1 MAKSIPSA
9 TITLS
14 YPLWACAFDPHQ
26 ADQLLVG
33 GGGGP
38 GRNGVT
44 NKLTLLDVSN
54 TPNEIKNTAELELS
68 SKEDNVTSLAF
79 GPRRTKSTVAYAG
92 VNGSPEDVRRGN
104 NQHFRVLSLSPS
116 SGKTATTSGVQ
127 IAEASRHSL
136 FASTDPDTYQRL
148 LRVTQPYTGLPQL
161 GALATGLSR
170 QSEIALFDVPLN
182 GAAWKPRGTLDT
194 PDEAMDLDVV
204 QTGTDTY
211 QLAYC
216 DKHEIF
222 TVEVTQDGVSDP
234 KLVYSLPCDD
244 GPTSR
249 PSFRSIRYLN
259 SDFVFAVV
267 NAANRKGVI
276 LHGYRLPK
284 PDQESARLAVVK
296 KLPKSVTQSTGLA
309 VRNLSP
315 PASPTEP
322 QGDSQFVVA
331 VAGSDSSISLLTL
344 DYKTIS
350 NVDLLTNLDPFYT
363 VKSAHPAGITGLSFS
378 TPPPAPKRSKSESD
392 VSIKLASVSMA
403 NTAVVHNI
411 PLKNFTNKSASRDAA
426 NAEGG
431 RYIVAMK
438 PQRGSKGLWL
448 LLGTILMFTSL
459 VCIGLAFIEAK
470 GFSEPVLGTNRLL
483 PASWTVPLRKGPVV
497 GSKAIGDLPIDVKPE
512 VHDKVV
518 FQHDDLGI
526 METKTFGNLLSGIE
540 PAEGQKVLIRHDD
553 SGAVDE
559 HGLPVYKVEIHEEES
574 HGPAKSWEELDE
586 KDQRTWRKRLEKTGH
601 WAENMG
607 ESVLKGVV
615 FGEIGGA
622 IGAMVGEAL

>member
-38 GRNGVT
+38 GRHGVS

-92 VNGSPEDVRRGN
+92 VNGSPEDVRRGS

-136 FASTDPDTYQRL
+136 FTSTDPDTYQRL

-216 DKHEIF
+216 DKYEIF
-222 TVEVTQDGVSDP
+222 TVEVTPDGVSDP
-234 KLVYSLPCDD
+234 KLVYSLPSDD

-259 SDFVFAVV
+259 PDFVFAVV
-267 NAANRKGVI
+267 NNANRKGVI

-296 KLPKSVTQSTGLA
+296 KLPNTVTQSTGLA

-315 PASPTEP
+315 PASPTES

-331 VAGSDSSISLLTL
+331 VAGNDSSISLLTL
-344 DYKTIS
+344 DYKIIS
-350 NVDLLTNLDPFYT
+350 NGLLVSPSQL
-363 VKSAHPAGITGLSFS
+363 L
-378 TPPPAPKRSKSESD
+378 PPAPKRSKSEAD

-403 NTAVVHNI
+403 NTAVIHNI
-411 PLKNFTNKSASRDAA
+411 PLKSFTNKSTSRDTA
-426 NAEGG
+426 NAEGS

-438 PQRGSKGLWL
+438 PQRGFKGLWL

-459 VCIGLAFIEAK
+459 VCIGLAIIEAK
-470 GFSEPVLGTNRLL
+470 GFGEPVLGTNRLL
-483 PASWTVPLRKGPVV
+483 PASWTVPVKKGPVV
-497 GSKAIGDLPIDVKPE
+497 GSKAIGDLPIDVRPE

-526 METKTFGNLLSGIE
+526 METKTFGDLLSGIQ
-540 PAEGQKVLIRHDD
+540 PAEGQKVLIRHDNL
-553 SGAVDE
+553 GAVDE

-586 KDQRTWRKRLEKTGH
+586 KDQHTWRKLLEKTGH

-607 ESVLKGVV
+607 ETVLKGVV

>member
-14 YPLWACAFDPHQ
+14 YPLWACAFDPQHP
-26 ADQLLVG
+26 DQLLVG

-38 GRNGVT
+38 GRHGVT

-54 TPNEIKNTAELELS
+54 TPSEIRNIAELELCA
-68 SKEDNVTSLAF
+68 KEDNVTSLAF
-79 GPRRTKSTVAYAG
+79 GPRRAKSTVVYAG
-92 VNGSPEDVRRGN
+92 VNGSPDDVKRGN
-104 NQHFRVLSLSPS
+104 NQHFRVLGISPS
-116 SGKTATTSGVQ
+116 DGKAAKTSGVQ
-127 IAEASRHSL
+127 IAENSRHSL
-136 FASTDPDTYQRL
+136 FSSTDPDTYQRL

-161 GALATGLSR
+161 GALATGLSK
-170 QSEIALFDVPLN
+170 QSQIVLFDVPLN
-182 GAAWKPRGTLDT
+182 GAAWKSRGTLDT

-222 TVEVTQDGVSDP
+222 TVEVSQDGVSDP
-234 KLVYSLPCDD
+234 KLVYSLPNDD

-267 NAANRKGVI
+267 NAPNRKGVI

-296 KLPKSVTQSTGLA
+296 KLPKTVSQATGLA

-315 PASPTEP
+315 TVSPTEA

-331 VAGSDSSISLLTL
+331 VAGNDSSISLLTL
-344 DYKTIS
+344 DYKSVS
-350 NVDLLTNLDPFYT
+350 NVDLLANLAPFYT

-378 TPPPAPKRSKSESD
+378 TAPPAPKRSKSESD

-411 PLKNFTNKSASRDAA
+411 PLKEFTNKSTSSDKATPKQP
-426 NAEGG
+426 
-431 RYIVAMK
+431 RYIVALK
-438 PQRGSKGLWL
+438 SPRDAKGLWL
-448 LLGTILMFTSL
+448 LFGTLLMFTIL
-459 VCIGLAFIEAK
+459 ICVGLAIIEAK
-470 GFSEPVLGTNRLL
+470 GFGEPVLGTNRLL
-483 PASWTVPLRKGPVV
+483 PASWTVPLKKGPVV
-497 GSKAIGDLPIDVKPE
+497 GSKTFGDLLTDVKPE
-512 VHDKVV
+512 AHEKVIIR
-518 FQHDDLGI
+518 HDDLG
-526 METKTFGNLLSGIE
+526 
-540 PAEGQKVLIRHDD
+540 
-553 SGAVDE
+553 AVDM
-559 HGLPVYKVEIHEEES
+559 HGLPVWKAEIHEEET

-586 KDQRTWRKRLEKTGH
+586 KDRHVWRERLQKTGH
-601 WAENMG
+601 WVEDMG
-607 ESVLKGVV
+607 ETVLKGVV

>member
-1 MAKSIPSA
+1 MANSIPST

-14 YPLWACAFDPHQ
+14 YPLWACAFDPHHP
-26 ADQLLVG
+26 DQLLVG

-44 NKLTLLDVSN
+44 NKLTLLDASS
-54 TPNEIKNTAELELS
+54 TPNEITKTAELELS
-68 SKEDNVTSLAF
+68 AQEDNVASLAF
-79 GPRRTKSTVAYAG
+79 GPRRAKSTVVYAG
-92 VNGSPEDVRRGN
+92 VNGSPDDVKRGN
-104 NQHFRVLSLSPS
+104 NQHFRVLGISPS
-116 SGKTATTSGVQ
+116 NGKAAGTSGVQ
-127 IAEASRHSL
+127 IADNSRHSL
-136 FASTDPDTYQRL
+136 FSSTDPDTYQRL

-161 GALATGLSR
+161 GALATGLSK
-170 QSEIALFDVPLN
+170 QSQIVLFDVPLN

-222 TVEVTQDGVSDP
+222 TVEVSPDGVSDP
-234 KLVYSLPCDD
+234 KLVYSLPHDD

-267 NAANRKGVI
+267 NNANRKGVI

-284 PDQESARLAVVK
+284 PDQESARLAVVR
-296 KLPKSVTQSTGLA
+296 KLPKTVTASTGLA

-315 PASPTEP
+315 AASPTEAH
-322 QGDSQFVVA
+322 GDSQFVVA
-331 VAGSDSSISLLTL
+331 VAGHDSSISLLTL

-350 NVDLLTNLDPFYT
+350 NVDLLANLAPFYT

-411 PLKNFTNKSASRDAA
+411 PLKKLINKSTSSDTAASEQARYVVALKSLRD
-426 NAEGG
+426 
-431 RYIVAMK
+431 R
-438 PQRGSKGLWL
+438 KGWWL
-448 LLGTILMFTSL
+448 LFGTLLMFTTL
-459 VCIGLAFIEAK
+459 VCVGLAIIEAK
-470 GFSEPVLGTNRLL
+470 GFGEPVLGTNRLL
-483 PASWTVPLRKGPVV
+483 PASWTVPLKKGPVV
-497 GSKAIGDLPIDVKPE
+497 GSKTFGDLLTDVKPE
-512 VHDKVV
+512 AHEKVIIR
-518 FQHDDLGI
+518 HDDLG
-526 METKTFGNLLSGIE
+526 
-540 PAEGQKVLIRHDD
+540 
-553 SGAVDE
+553 AVDV
-559 HGLPVYKVEIHEEES
+559 HGLPVWKVEIHEEEM

-586 KDQRTWRKRLEKTGH
+586 KDRHVWRERLQKTGH
-601 WAENMG
+601 WVENMG
-607 ESVLKGVV
+607 ETVLKGVV